1 MAKPIQKRLLIH
13 EAEYR
18 KKIPDL
24 GWGEEFDK
32 PKVLRLVRFEPKT
45 KLVKT
50 STGDS
55 VESTTTLFVDEVF
68 STKVSWEMDSK
79 VIWEDKEYLVRGID
93 SYYDANRLH
102 HLEVRLI

>member
-1 MAKPIQKRLLIH
+1 MARPIQKRLLIH
-13 EAEYR
+13 EAEYL

-24 GWGEEFDK
+24 GWGEDFDK
-32 PKVLRLVRFEPKT
+32 PKILKLVRFEPKIR
-45 KLVKT
+45 LVKT

-55 VESTTTLFVDEVF
+55 VESDTTLFIDMVF

-79 VIWEDKEYLVRGID
+79 VIWEGKEYLVRGID
-93 SYYDANRLH
+93 PYYDANRLH